1 MFKKTALFWNEGFP
15 YLNTS
20 LSSILLIRD
29 LKSRLTVINCCVTQS
44 IIDGVTKWEIGPGWK
59 KTMQRMQVKVTWRSI
74 NGIKDMLTL
83 RLNNISNYNWMYF
96 TFLFSVHV
104 VKWFLVSTFIWAL
117 CRHQLRCLQLLEM
130 NFKQTIEMG
139 RECEDPSDNEQA
151 SVSGDR
157 LSFHP
162 KDAKHKPIFHWA
174 TLKQRLL
181 HQGKELKP

>member
-1 MFKKTALFWNEGFP
+1 
-15 YLNTS
+15 
-20 LSSILLIRD
+20 
-29 LKSRLTVINCCVTQS
+29 
-44 IIDGVTKWEIGPGWK
+44 
-59 KTMQRMQVKVTWRSI
+59 
-74 NGIKDMLTL
+74 MLTL

-139 RECEDPSDNEQA
+139 RECEDPGDNEQA
-151 SVSGDR
+151 AVSGDR

-162 KDAKHKPIFHWA
+162 EDANHILIFH
-174 TLKQRLL
+174 
-181 HQGKELKP
+181 